1 MDFGQRPATLQA
13 HLPQLAAALE
23 WAAAF
28 IEACAIAILILG
40 FLRFFY
46 HFARAELRRA
56 PKVEGTSE
64 VAASRIVLAL
74 HPLGARGL
82 HRRRPDHAG
91 AVAVDGEPVVPG
103 GSGTRPHRHQLFPR
117 ARDPRPRGAQRD
129 MSRRAAEEAG
139 E

>member
-64 VAASRIVLAL
+64 VAAARIVLAHYIL
-74 HPLGARGL
+74 SALEVFIVADLIMLVLSLSMESLLFLAVLVLVRTGISYFLEHEIRALEARN
-82 HRRRPDHAG
+82 
-91 AVAVDGEPVVPG
+91 
-103 GSGTRPHRHQLFPR
+103 GT
-117 ARDPRPRGAQRD
+117 
-129 MSRRAAEEAG
+129 
-139 E
+139 

>member
-46 HFARAELRRA
+46 HFARAELRQA

-64 VAASRIVLAL
+64 IAAARIVLAHYIL
-74 HPLGARGL
+74 SALEVFIVADLIMLVLSLSMESLLFLAVLVLVRTGISYFLEHEIRALEARN
-82 HRRRPDHAG
+82 
-91 AVAVDGEPVVPG
+91 
-103 GSGTRPHRHQLFPR
+103 GT
-117 ARDPRPRGAQRD
+117 
-129 MSRRAAEEAG
+129 
-139 E
+139 

>member
-46 HFARAELRRA
+46 HFARAVLRRA

-64 VAASRIVLAL
+64 VAASRIVLAHYIL
-74 HPLGARGL
+74 SALEVFIVADLIMLVLSLSMESLLFLAVLVLVRTGISYFLEHEIRALEARN
-82 HRRRPDHAG
+82 
-91 AVAVDGEPVVPG
+91 
-103 GSGTRPHRHQLFPR
+103 GT
-117 ARDPRPRGAQRD
+117 
-129 MSRRAAEEAG
+129 
-139 E
+139 